1 MNWSWQ
7 VGKVSGIPIR
17 IHITFLALPALF
29 ALGGWTDAGIA
40 GAVRETVFVLCVFL
54 CVALHELGHSLAA
67 LSFGIQVRDITLLP
81 IGGLSRLARI
91 PRDPKE
97 EILLSL
103 AGPLVNVI
111 IAGGL
116 LIGLLVRPAVSPWQ
130 QISLF
135 GPHLLARLMW
145 ANALLAAFN
154 LLPSFPM
161 DGGRILRGTL
171 ALFIPRTRATRIAAV
186 TGRVM
191 AGLFL
196 LAGVLSPAFRL
207 LIFIAVFVYM
217 GAAAEEQQARIQ
229 ESFWGLK
236 ARDAMI
242 ARFDFFWEHDP
253 LGMALDRAL
262 MTFQEDFPVFGDRG
276 ALGFISRSELQA
288 AASVN
293 PWGTPVGHLVSRGWV
308 GVPANAPLEDVFL
321 RLQAGGL
328 QTVGVEE
335 GGRVVGIINDG
346 SLARAVQM
354 RGAVSAEPI

>member
-1 MNWSWQ
+1 LNWSWQ

-29 ALGGWTDAGIA
+29 AVGGWANAGIA
-40 GAVRETVFVLCVFL
+40 GAVRETVFVLGVFL
-54 CVALHELGHSLAA
+54 CIVLHELGHSLAA
-67 LSFGIQVRDITLLP
+67 LNFGIQVRDITLLP

-103 AGPLVNVI
+103 AGPVVNVI

-116 LIGLLVRPAVSPWQ
+116 LVGLLLRPAVSPWQ
-130 QISLF
+130 GISLF

-154 LLPSFPM
+154 LLPAFPM

-171 ALFIPRTRATRIAAV
+171 ALFIPRTRATRIAAM

-196 LAGVLSPAFRL
+196 LAGILSPAFRL
-207 LIFIAVFVYM
+207 LIFIAIFVYM

-229 ESFWGLK
+229 ERFSGLK

-242 ARFDFFWEHDP
+242 APFDFFWEQDP
-253 LGMALDRAL
+253 LGVALDRASR
-262 MTFQEDFPVFGDRG
+262 TFQEDFPVFGDRG

-288 AASVN
+288 GAAVN
-293 PWGTPVGHLVSRGWV
+293 PWGTAVGHLVSRGWV
-308 GVPANAPLEDVFL
+308 GVPAEAPLEDVFL

-328 QTVGVEE
+328 RTVGVEE
-335 GGRVVGIINDG
+335 GGQVVGLINDV
-346 SLARAVQM
+346 SLTRAM
-354 RGAVSAEPI
+354 ELLGAVPAGPQ